1 VRDAVVFPDILVEL
15 IFNDDRCVK
24 ALADL
29 RNGDQFIVVTS
40 KDLNA
45 ERPSKS
51 DFFNVGVIGRL
62 KQGNFETA
70 TAKVLFESEKRIKI
84 TKYTQIDPYFKVEIQ
99 KIDDDMAE
107 DARTIAL
114 KNTLISDIR
123 DVLTKDR
130 GLSFDVI
137 LKVLSLTEPNQIIN
151 NIVPV
156 IQGSIDQKQ
165 MILESVDLNDR
176 LELTLKMVSKA
187 LKVTE
192 LEEKVMKETQEELSK
207 SQKEVFL
214 REELKTIQK
223 ELGDGGLNE
232 YELLRK
238 KINEAKMPKEAEEIA
253 LKELDRLQKTPSFS
267 PEVSLMRNYLD
278 WLITMPWSKY
288 REGSIDLHEAKKVL
302 DEDHYG
308 LDKVKERILE
318 FLAIQKI
325 SGKTKGPILCFVG
338 PPGTGKTSIGK
349 SIAKSLSRQFTRISL
364 GGIRDEAEIR
374 GHRRTYVG
382 AMPGRIVQSIH
393 QTQSRNPVFMLDEID
408 KLGVDF
414 RGDPSAA
421 LLEAL
426 DPEQNNN
433 FSDHYLEVP
442 FDLSDVMFITTAN
455 TLDGI
460 PAPLRDRMEII
471 EFPGYLPEEKFQI
484 AKMFIW
490 PKVLKASGITKTY
503 GNFLT
508 DEALKEII
516 DNYTWEAGVRNLE
529 RQLSKIGRKLAYLI
543 AMGDSVPKTVD
554 TDELAYYLGQP
565 TKEVWSKENKDE
577 IGLVAGL
584 AVTEGGGEIL
594 SIEASVIPQGD
605 GKLLLTGHLG
615 EVMKESGHAAMTYA
629 RRRAE
634 KLGIE
639 PEVLKKSDVHVH
651 VPSGAIPKDGPSAGI
666 AIAGAIISA
675 FLNKPINSDVGM
687 TGEITLRGRV
697 LRIGGVREKILAAK
711 RLGLKKV
718 ILPKANLPDLAEI
731 QESYKTGLDIHA
743 VDNMDDIL
751 PLIFEKES

>member
-1 VRDAVVFPDILVEL
+1 MVEL
-15 IFNDDRCVK
+15 VFSDDRGVK
-24 ALADL
+24 ALKDVKT
-29 RNGDQFIVVTS
+29 NGQFIVVTV
-40 KDLNA
+40 KDLNVEKPDA
-45 ERPSKS
+45 D
-51 DFFNVGVIGRL
+51 DFFSVGVVGRL
-62 KQGNFETA
+62 KQGNFET
-70 TAKVLFESEKRIKI
+70 TSAKVLFESEERVRI
-84 TKYTQIDPYFKVEIQ
+84 TKYTKTDPYF
-99 KIDDDMAE
+99 MAE
-107 DARTIAL
+107 FKRMADDRDENTKTVAL

-137 LKVLSLTEPNQIIN
+137 LKVLSLTEPNEIIN
-151 NIVPV
+151 NIVP
-156 IQGSIDQKQ
+156 IIPGSLDQKQ
-165 MILESVDLNDR
+165 RILETVDLNER
-176 LELTLKMVSKA
+176 LELTLRMVAKA

-232 YELLRK
+232 YEVLRK
-238 KINEAKMPKEAEEIA
+238 RIYEAKMPKAAEVTA

-288 REGSIDLHEAKKVL
+288 QEGSIDLREAKKVL

-308 LDKVKERILE
+308 LDRVKERILE

-382 AMPGRIVQSIH
+382 AMPGRIIQSIH

-433 FSDHYLEVP
+433 FSDHYLEIP

-490 PKVLKASGITKTY
+490 PKVLKASGIPEIY

-543 AMGDSVPKTVD
+543 AMEDSVPGIIGSKD
-554 TDELAYYLGQP
+554 LAVYLGQP
-565 TKEVWSKENKDE
+565 TKEVWSKENKNE

-594 SIEASVIPQGD
+594 SIEASVIPEGD

-639 PEVLKKSDVHVH
+639 PEILKKSDVHVH

-731 QESYKTGLDIHA
+731 QESYKNGLEIHA

-751 PLIFEKES
+751 PLIFEKDSE